1 MKRVK
6 LLMLGLVVVGVL
18 VLNLKG
24 VEVNPNTMVLFDHG
38 KLLN

>member
-18 VLNLKG
+18 VLNLNG
-24 VEVNPNTMVLFDHG
+24 VELNPNTMVLFDHG